1 MISVGKGS
9 GSYTYNVTTGTDL
22 IINGDLYLY
31 GHITKTQS
39 DTGAY
44 SFRPYIV
51 WKYTGGSYDSSAAL
65 RIANSF
71 LSRVNAPILDTTGTY
86 YASMLYKTKNGYWI
100 YARGADSSFTTP
112 AQIVPPDTVPVQFAF
127 HDSTGAEYSTLVESQ
142 GVTITGIDSAW
153 AYAGGASFKVNAGS
167 WRTAGIKVYGSDV
180 IYVRATSSGV
190 CTTAVNTTLT
200 VGGVSDVFSITTKL
214 DNTPNQFTFT
224 DVTGAE
230 ASTVYTTGQF
240 TVAGIYC
247 DASISITGGQ
257 FQIGSAA
264 WRSSATTVANGNLV
278 RIRQTSSANYN
289 DSTIAILNIQGILDT
304 FTVTTRPDT
313 TPAQFT
319 FTDVTNAHLDSVHTS
334 NTITLSSLDS
344 CYAYAGGAEYQVNS
358 GSWVTGYTK
367 VYNNDQIKVRQ
378 TSALTYVTTTNVT
391 LNVGGTTDVYSV
403 TTIPDPN
410 VTMRFVDSRVSSSGN
425 GQSWATAWK
434 SFSNIVWS
442 QLSGGGILYIS
453 GGTDSIVYNQGLD
466 MGNVMGGTNNYVYVM
481 PGKYSP
487 SPSGHSGR
495 VIITSSGNGIDI
507 SSDGSSTRWIYIKG
521 LEIRNGGAVGIRVT
535 YNVKNLVIDSCT
547 IIDNYSFGIELTG
560 WPADDSHTDTSRII
574 ENVEIK
580 NNVIINRADDDGV
593 DDNIIMKYNVNTLIH
608 HNYLRNRNQQ
618 SNITGCADPNHTD
631 NIQASYGSPNMKI
644 YNNICVEDSGAS
656 GQSIILGISS
666 RYSNHYDTCL
676 VYNNFIYNTGRVHG
690 ACDCHTHQVLYWRGS
705 ESQGQPGQY
714 IPACFSI
721 NNTIIAANESCV
733 GLADE
738 YYGTIDVNN
747 IVFEVG
753 TNGNTPAKCA
763 SVDGTWGSPYNGGV
777 NQRKYIDSCLTNLM
791 YRIYA
796 SSPEIGGNTWVRSNG
811 TVTSIS
817 NWSDWLSKGGTGVN
831 DNPDLETNYLYDE
844 LWDRTLWNYDLA
856 KLKSTSPAIDAG
868 TDVSYY
874 IDGLFGYLPDI
885 STDDIAGNPRNG
897 TWDIGAFEFQSP

>member
-1 MISVGKGS
+1 MRKILNIIYTIVLIIVLVYDLSAQTRRYVSPS
-9 GSYTYNVTTGTDL
+9 GNNTTGT
-22 IINGDLYLY
+22 
-31 GHITKTQS
+31 
-39 DTGAY
+39 
-44 SFRPYIV
+44 
-51 WKYTGGSYDSSAAL
+51 
-65 RIANSF
+65 
-71 LSRVNAPILDTTGTY
+71 
-86 YASMLYKTKNGYWI
+86 
-100 YARGADSSFTTP
+100 
-112 AQIVPPDTVPVQFAF
+112 
-127 HDSTGAEYSTLVESQ
+127 
-142 GVTITGIDSAW
+142 
-153 AYAGGASFKVNAGS
+153 
-167 WRTAGIKVYGSDV
+167 
-180 IYVRATSSGV
+180 
-190 CTTAVNTTLT
+190 
-200 VGGVSDVFSITTKL
+200 
-214 DNTPNQFTFT
+214 
-224 DVTGAE
+224 
-230 ASTVYTTGQF
+230 
-240 TVAGIYC
+240 
-247 DASISITGGQ
+247 
-257 FQIGSAA
+257 
-264 WRSSATTVANGNLV
+264 
-278 RIRQTSSANYN
+278 
-289 DSTIAILNIQGILDT
+289 
-304 FTVTTRPDT
+304 
-313 TPAQFT
+313 
-319 FTDVTNAHLDSVHTS
+319 
-334 NTITLSSLDS
+334 
-344 CYAYAGGAEYQVNS
+344 
-358 GSWVTGYTK
+358 
-367 VYNNDQIKVRQ
+367 
-378 TSALTYVTTTNVT
+378 
-391 LNVGGTTDVYSV
+391 
-403 TTIPDPN
+403 
-410 VTMRFVDSRVSSSGN
+410 
-425 GQSWATAWK
+425 SWATAWT
-434 SFSNIVWS
+434 SFSSINWGN
-442 QLSGGGILYIS
+442 LFGGGYLYID

-631 NIQASYGSPNMKI
+631 NIQSSYGSPNMKI

-777 NQRKYIDSCLTNLM
+777 NQRKYIDSCKTNLM

-796 SSPEIGGNTWVRSNG
+796 ASPEIGGNTWVRSNG
-811 TVTSIS
+811 TLTSIS

-831 DNPDLETNYLYDE
+831 DNPDLETNYLYDK

-856 KLKSTSPAIDAG
+856 KIKSTSPAIDAG
-868 TDVSYY
+868 TDASYY
-874 IDGLFGYLPDI
+874 IEGLFGYLPDI

-897 TWDIGAFEFQSP
+897 TWDIGAFEFQQGIADTVPTFSFTALTGRELNTEYIATSPITGIDTVSHFWTTTSAEFKINYNGTYSTAMKTADPDNGADTIYVKNTSSSSYSTLTTETIVGGGHSEDFDVTTKADPAETIIIRILPGNR

>member
-1 MISVGKGS
+1 MRKILNIIYTIVLIIVLVYDLSAQTRRYVSPS
-9 GSYTYNVTTGTDL
+9 GNNTTGT
-22 IINGDLYLY
+22 
-31 GHITKTQS
+31 
-39 DTGAY
+39 
-44 SFRPYIV
+44 
-51 WKYTGGSYDSSAAL
+51 
-65 RIANSF
+65 
-71 LSRVNAPILDTTGTY
+71 
-86 YASMLYKTKNGYWI
+86 
-100 YARGADSSFTTP
+100 
-112 AQIVPPDTVPVQFAF
+112 
-127 HDSTGAEYSTLVESQ
+127 
-142 GVTITGIDSAW
+142 
-153 AYAGGASFKVNAGS
+153 
-167 WRTAGIKVYGSDV
+167 
-180 IYVRATSSGV
+180 
-190 CTTAVNTTLT
+190 
-200 VGGVSDVFSITTKL
+200 
-214 DNTPNQFTFT
+214 
-224 DVTGAE
+224 
-230 ASTVYTTGQF
+230 
-240 TVAGIYC
+240 
-247 DASISITGGQ
+247 
-257 FQIGSAA
+257 
-264 WRSSATTVANGNLV
+264 
-278 RIRQTSSANYN
+278 
-289 DSTIAILNIQGILDT
+289 
-304 FTVTTRPDT
+304 
-313 TPAQFT
+313 
-319 FTDVTNAHLDSVHTS
+319 
-334 NTITLSSLDS
+334 
-344 CYAYAGGAEYQVNS
+344 
-358 GSWVTGYTK
+358 
-367 VYNNDQIKVRQ
+367 
-378 TSALTYVTTTNVT
+378 
-391 LNVGGTTDVYSV
+391 
-403 TTIPDPN
+403 
-410 VTMRFVDSRVSSSGN
+410 
-425 GQSWATAWK
+425 SWATAWT
-434 SFSNIVWS
+434 SFSSINWGN
-442 QLSGGGILYIS
+442 LFGGGYLYID
-453 GGTDSIVYNQGLD
+453 GGTDSIVYSQGLD

-507 SSDGSSTRWIYIKG
+507 SSDGSSTRWIYVKG
-521 LEIRNGGAVGIRVT
+521 LEIRNSGAVGIRVT
-535 YNVKNLVIDSCT
+535 YNVKNLVIDSCM

-560 WPADDSHTDTSRII
+560 WPANDSHTDTSAII

-631 NIQASYGSPNMKI
+631 NIQSSYGSPNMKI

-666 RYSNHYDTCL
+666 RNSNHYDTCL
-676 VYNNFIYNTGRVHG
+676 VYNNFIYNTGRIHG

-753 TNGNTPAKCA
+753 TNGNTPAKCG

-777 NQRKYIDSCLTNLM
+777 NQRKYIDSCKTNLM

-796 SSPEIGGNTWVRSNG
+796 ASPEIGGNTWVRSNG
-811 TVTSIS
+811 TLTSIS
-817 NWSDWLSKGGTGVN
+817 NWTDWLSKGGTGVN

-897 TWDIGAFEFQSP
+897 TWDIGAFEFQQGIADTVPTFSFTALTGRELNTEYIATSPITGIDTVSHFWTTTSAEFKINYNGTYSTAMKTADPDNGADTIYVKNTSSSSYSTLTTETIVGGGHSEDFDVTTKADPAETIIIRILPGNR

>member
-1 MISVGKGS
+1 MKKILTTIYTLILIIFLIYDLS
-9 GSYTYNVTTGTDL
+9 GQTIRYVSPSGNNTTGT
-22 IINGDLYLY
+22 
-31 GHITKTQS
+31 
-39 DTGAY
+39 
-44 SFRPYIV
+44 
-51 WKYTGGSYDSSAAL
+51 
-65 RIANSF
+65 
-71 LSRVNAPILDTTGTY
+71 
-86 YASMLYKTKNGYWI
+86 
-100 YARGADSSFTTP
+100 
-112 AQIVPPDTVPVQFAF
+112 
-127 HDSTGAEYSTLVESQ
+127 
-142 GVTITGIDSAW
+142 
-153 AYAGGASFKVNAGS
+153 
-167 WRTAGIKVYGSDV
+167 
-180 IYVRATSSGV
+180 
-190 CTTAVNTTLT
+190 
-200 VGGVSDVFSITTKL
+200 
-214 DNTPNQFTFT
+214 
-224 DVTGAE
+224 
-230 ASTVYTTGQF
+230 
-240 TVAGIYC
+240 
-247 DASISITGGQ
+247 
-257 FQIGSAA
+257 
-264 WRSSATTVANGNLV
+264 
-278 RIRQTSSANYN
+278 
-289 DSTIAILNIQGILDT
+289 
-304 FTVTTRPDT
+304 
-313 TPAQFT
+313 
-319 FTDVTNAHLDSVHTS
+319 
-334 NTITLSSLDS
+334 
-344 CYAYAGGAEYQVNS
+344 
-358 GSWVTGYTK
+358 
-367 VYNNDQIKVRQ
+367 
-378 TSALTYVTTTNVT
+378 
-391 LNVGGTTDVYSV
+391 
-403 TTIPDPN
+403 
-410 VTMRFVDSRVSSSGN
+410 
-425 GQSWATAWK
+425 SWATAWT
-434 SFSNIVWS
+434 SFSSINWGN
-442 QLSGGGILYIS
+442 LFGGGYLYID
-453 GGTDSIVYNQGLD
+453 GGTDSIVYNQGID
-466 MGNVMGGTNNYVYVM
+466 IGNAMGGTNNYIYVM
-481 PGKYSP
+481 AGKYSP

-631 NIQASYGSPNMKI
+631 NIQSSYGSPNMKI

-666 RYSNHYDTCL
+666 RNSNHYDTCL

-777 NQRKYIDSCLTNLM
+777 DQRKYIDSCLTNLM

-796 SSPEIGGNTWVRSNG
+796 SSPEIGGNTWIPSG
-811 TVTSIS
+811 GGATTDIAD
-817 NWSDWLSKGGTGVN
+817 WTDWLSKGGTGVN

-897 TWDIGAFEFQSP
+897 TWDIGAFEFQQGIADTVPTFSFTALTGRELNTEYIATSPITGIDTVSHFWTTTSAEFKINYNGTYSTAMKTADPDNGADTVYVKNTTGGSYSTTYTETIVGGGHSEDFDVTTKADPAETIIIRILPGNR

>member
-1 MISVGKGS
+1 MKKILITIYTLLLIIFLIYDLSPQTRRYVSPS
-9 GSYTYNVTTGTDL
+9 GNNTTGT
-22 IINGDLYLY
+22 
-31 GHITKTQS
+31 
-39 DTGAY
+39 
-44 SFRPYIV
+44 
-51 WKYTGGSYDSSAAL
+51 
-65 RIANSF
+65 
-71 LSRVNAPILDTTGTY
+71 
-86 YASMLYKTKNGYWI
+86 
-100 YARGADSSFTTP
+100 
-112 AQIVPPDTVPVQFAF
+112 
-127 HDSTGAEYSTLVESQ
+127 
-142 GVTITGIDSAW
+142 
-153 AYAGGASFKVNAGS
+153 
-167 WRTAGIKVYGSDV
+167 
-180 IYVRATSSGV
+180 
-190 CTTAVNTTLT
+190 
-200 VGGVSDVFSITTKL
+200 
-214 DNTPNQFTFT
+214 
-224 DVTGAE
+224 
-230 ASTVYTTGQF
+230 
-240 TVAGIYC
+240 
-247 DASISITGGQ
+247 
-257 FQIGSAA
+257 
-264 WRSSATTVANGNLV
+264 
-278 RIRQTSSANYN
+278 
-289 DSTIAILNIQGILDT
+289 
-304 FTVTTRPDT
+304 
-313 TPAQFT
+313 
-319 FTDVTNAHLDSVHTS
+319 
-334 NTITLSSLDS
+334 
-344 CYAYAGGAEYQVNS
+344 
-358 GSWVTGYTK
+358 
-367 VYNNDQIKVRQ
+367 
-378 TSALTYVTTTNVT
+378 
-391 LNVGGTTDVYSV
+391 
-403 TTIPDPN
+403 
-410 VTMRFVDSRVSSSGN
+410 
-425 GQSWATAWK
+425 SWATAWT
-434 SFSNIVWS
+434 SFSSINWGN
-442 QLSGGGILYIS
+442 LFGGGYLYID

-631 NIQASYGSPNMKI
+631 NIQSSYGSPNMKI

-666 RYSNHYDTCL
+666 RNSDRYDTCL
-676 VYNNFIYNTGRVHG
+676 VYNNFIYNTGRIHG

-753 TNGNTPAKCA
+753 TNGNTPAKCG

-777 NQRKYIDSCLTNLM
+777 NQRKYIDSCKTNLM

-796 SSPEIGGNTWVRSNG
+796 SSPEIGGNTWIPSG
-811 TVTSIS
+811 GGATTDIAD
-817 NWSDWLSKGGTGVN
+817 WTDWLSKGGTGVN

-897 TWDIGAFEFQSP
+897 TWDIGAVEYQSSPPPSTTHKRVRVNIISP

>member
-1 MISVGKGS
+1 MRKILNIIYTIVLIIVLVYDLSAQTRRYVSPS
-9 GSYTYNVTTGTDL
+9 GNNTTGT
-22 IINGDLYLY
+22 
-31 GHITKTQS
+31 
-39 DTGAY
+39 
-44 SFRPYIV
+44 
-51 WKYTGGSYDSSAAL
+51 
-65 RIANSF
+65 
-71 LSRVNAPILDTTGTY
+71 
-86 YASMLYKTKNGYWI
+86 
-100 YARGADSSFTTP
+100 
-112 AQIVPPDTVPVQFAF
+112 
-127 HDSTGAEYSTLVESQ
+127 
-142 GVTITGIDSAW
+142 
-153 AYAGGASFKVNAGS
+153 
-167 WRTAGIKVYGSDV
+167 
-180 IYVRATSSGV
+180 
-190 CTTAVNTTLT
+190 
-200 VGGVSDVFSITTKL
+200 
-214 DNTPNQFTFT
+214 
-224 DVTGAE
+224 
-230 ASTVYTTGQF
+230 
-240 TVAGIYC
+240 
-247 DASISITGGQ
+247 
-257 FQIGSAA
+257 
-264 WRSSATTVANGNLV
+264 
-278 RIRQTSSANYN
+278 
-289 DSTIAILNIQGILDT
+289 
-304 FTVTTRPDT
+304 
-313 TPAQFT
+313 
-319 FTDVTNAHLDSVHTS
+319 
-334 NTITLSSLDS
+334 
-344 CYAYAGGAEYQVNS
+344 
-358 GSWVTGYTK
+358 
-367 VYNNDQIKVRQ
+367 
-378 TSALTYVTTTNVT
+378 
-391 LNVGGTTDVYSV
+391 
-403 TTIPDPN
+403 
-410 VTMRFVDSRVSSSGN
+410 
-425 GQSWATAWK
+425 SWATAWT
-434 SFSNIVWS
+434 SFSSINWGN
-442 QLSGGGILYIS
+442 LFGGGYLYID
-453 GGTDSIVYNQGLD
+453 GGTDSIVYNQGID
-466 MGNVMGGTNNYVYVM
+466 IGNAMGGTNNYIYVM
-481 PGKYSP
+481 AGKYSP

-631 NIQASYGSPNMKI
+631 NIQSSYGSPNMKI

-738 YYGTIDVNN
+738 YYGTIDLNN

-753 TNGNTPAKCA
+753 TNGNTPAKCG

-777 NQRKYIDSCLTNLM
+777 NQRKYIDSCKTNLM

-796 SSPEIGGNTWVRSNG
+796 ASPEIGGNTWVRSNG
-811 TVTSIS
+811 TLTSIS

-831 DNPDLETNYLYDE
+831 DNPDLETNYLYDK

-856 KLKSTSPAIDAG
+856 KIKSTSPAIDAG
-868 TDVSYY
+868 TDASYY
-874 IDGLFGYLPDI
+874 IEGLFGYLPDI

-897 TWDIGAFEFQSP
+897 TWDIGAFEFQQGIADTVPTFSFTALTGRELNTEYIATSPITDVDTATHFWTTTSASFKINYNGSYSTAMKTADPDNGADTIYVKNTSSGSYSTLTTETIVGGGNSQNFNVTTKADPSGQQATIGRFSDGKIIRDSTGKIIKVK

>member
-1 MISVGKGS
+1 MRKILNIIYTIVLIIVLVYDLSAQTRRYVSPS
-9 GSYTYNVTTGTDL
+9 GNNTTGT
-22 IINGDLYLY
+22 
-31 GHITKTQS
+31 
-39 DTGAY
+39 
-44 SFRPYIV
+44 
-51 WKYTGGSYDSSAAL
+51 
-65 RIANSF
+65 
-71 LSRVNAPILDTTGTY
+71 
-86 YASMLYKTKNGYWI
+86 
-100 YARGADSSFTTP
+100 
-112 AQIVPPDTVPVQFAF
+112 
-127 HDSTGAEYSTLVESQ
+127 
-142 GVTITGIDSAW
+142 
-153 AYAGGASFKVNAGS
+153 
-167 WRTAGIKVYGSDV
+167 
-180 IYVRATSSGV
+180 
-190 CTTAVNTTLT
+190 
-200 VGGVSDVFSITTKL
+200 
-214 DNTPNQFTFT
+214 
-224 DVTGAE
+224 
-230 ASTVYTTGQF
+230 
-240 TVAGIYC
+240 
-247 DASISITGGQ
+247 
-257 FQIGSAA
+257 
-264 WRSSATTVANGNLV
+264 
-278 RIRQTSSANYN
+278 
-289 DSTIAILNIQGILDT
+289 
-304 FTVTTRPDT
+304 
-313 TPAQFT
+313 
-319 FTDVTNAHLDSVHTS
+319 
-334 NTITLSSLDS
+334 
-344 CYAYAGGAEYQVNS
+344 
-358 GSWVTGYTK
+358 
-367 VYNNDQIKVRQ
+367 
-378 TSALTYVTTTNVT
+378 
-391 LNVGGTTDVYSV
+391 
-403 TTIPDPN
+403 
-410 VTMRFVDSRVSSSGN
+410 
-425 GQSWATAWK
+425 SWATAWT
-434 SFSNIVWS
+434 SFSSINWGN
-442 QLSGGGILYIS
+442 LFGGGYLYID

-535 YNVKNLVIDSCT
+535 YNVKNLVIDSCM

-560 WPADDSHTDTSRII
+560 WPANDSHTDTSAII

-631 NIQASYGSPNMKI
+631 NIQSSYGSPNMKI

-666 RYSNHYDTCL
+666 RNSNHYDTCL
-676 VYNNFIYNTGRVHG
+676 VYNNFIYNTGRIHG

-753 TNGNTPAKCA
+753 TNGNTPAKCG

-777 NQRKYIDSCLTNLM
+777 NQRKYIDSCKTNLM

-796 SSPEIGGNTWVRSNG
+796 ASPEIGGNTWVRSNG
-811 TVTSIS
+811 TLTSIS

-856 KLKSTSPAIDAG
+856 KIKSTSPAIDAG

-897 TWDIGAFEFQSP
+897 TWDIGAFEFQQGIADTVPTFSFTALTGRELNTEYIATSPITGIDTVSHFWTTTSAEFKINYNGTYSTAMKTADPDNGADTVYVKNTTGGSYSTTYTETIVGGGHSEDFDVTTKADPAETIIIRILPGNR